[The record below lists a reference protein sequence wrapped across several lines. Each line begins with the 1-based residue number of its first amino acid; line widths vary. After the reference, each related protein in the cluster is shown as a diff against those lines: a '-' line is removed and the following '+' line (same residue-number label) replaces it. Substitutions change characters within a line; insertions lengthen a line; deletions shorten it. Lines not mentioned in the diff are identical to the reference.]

1 MTILQATQT
10 KASSG
15 ALRSPNLDDGSIER
29 ADLDGKNRRAIVSLG
44 ATHTLTQLHLDKKSG
59 KLYSSDREGMRV
71 MCANLDGSQVKPLAR
86 SVRCACAPCAEPRAT
101 CSV

>member
-1 MTILQATQT
+1 VSHLVHNA
-10 KASSG
+10 G
-15 ALRSPNLDDGSIER
+15 AIRPALLPEVSLDD
-29 ADLDGKNRRAIVSLG
+29 LG
-44 ATHTLTQLHLDKKSG
+44 ALTQLHLDKKSG